1 MIYYV
6 EDDVN
11 IRELVIYTLEKAASL
26 PRVLPMGRRFG
37 RPCRPSGRTWSC
49 WTSCC
54 PGRMG

>member
-11 IRELVIYTLEKAASL
+11 IRELVIYTLEKSGL
-26 PRVLPMGRRFG
+26 PAQGFTDG
-37 RPCRPSGRTWSC
+37 TAFWSC

>member
-11 IRELVIYTLEKAASL
+11 IRELVIYTLEKSGL
-26 PRVLPMGRRFG
+26 PAQGFTDGTAFWQAMQAKRPDLVLLDIML
-37 RPCRPSGRTWSC
+37 
-49 WTSCC
+49 